1 MRLLHVVASPRAERS
16 ASLDVA
22 QSLIGHWH
30 DLYPQGEVDTLDVWR
45 TELPPFDGPA
55 LGAKYAGIEGTPMSA
70 EQDRAWRQI
79 GQLAE
84 RFRHADV
91 IVISTPMWNFGIPYR
106 LKHLIDAVSQKD
118 LLFTFDGK
126 NLTGLLAGKRL
137 IVIAAR
143 GAPLGGDY
151 PEADFD
157 HQVAYLRT
165 WDRMAGITRFEPI
178 TVEGTLLGHQADQQ
192 GRRAARAKAAELIAQ
207 P

>member
-16 ASLDVA
+16 ASLDIA
-22 QSLIGHWH
+22 HSLIGHWC
-30 DLYPQGEVDTLDVWR
+30 DRYPQGEVDTLDVWR

-55 LGAKYAGIEGTPMSA
+55 LGAKYAGLEGTPLST
-70 EQDRAWRQI
+70 EQGRAWQQI
-79 GQLAE
+79 EQLGG
-84 RFRHADV
+84 RFRRADV

-126 NLTGLLAGKRL
+126 GLTGLLAGKRL
-137 IVIAAR
+137 IIIAAR

-165 WDRMAGITRFEPI
+165 WGRMVGITRFEPI
-178 TVEGTLLGHQADQQ
+178 VVEGTLLGLQADQQ
-192 GRRAARAKAAELIAQ
+192 GRRAARARAAELIAR

>member
-1 MRLLHVVASPRAERS
+1 MRLLHVAASPRAERS
-16 ASLDVA
+16 ASLDIA
-22 QSLIGHWH
+22 QCFIKHWRAR
-30 DLYPQGEVDTLDVWR
+30 YPQGELDTLDVWR

-55 LGAKYAGIEGTPMSA
+55 LGAKYAGLAGTPLSPD
-70 EQDRAWRQI
+70 QDIAWRQI

-84 RFRHADV
+84 RFKLADV
-91 IVISTPMWNFGIPYR
+91 IVISAPMWNFGIPYR

-118 LLFTFDGK
+118 LLFTFDGQS
-126 NLTGLLAGKRL
+126 LGGLLAGKQL

-165 WDRMAGITRFEPI
+165 WGRMVGITHFDSI
-178 TVEGTLLGHQADQQ
+178 VVEGTLFGPQADQQ
-192 GRRAARAKAAELIAQ
+192 ARRIARAKAAEFVAQ
-207 P
+207 S

>member
-1 MRLLHVVASPRAERS
+1 MRLLHVIASPRAERS

-22 QSLIGHWH
+22 HGLITHWRAR
-30 DLYPQGEVDTLDVWR
+30 YPQGEVDTLDVWH
-45 TELPPFDGPA
+45 TDLPPFDGPA
-55 LGAKYAGIEGTPMSA
+55 LGAKYAGLEGTPLSA
-70 EQDRAWRQI
+70 EQDQAWQQI
-79 GQLAE
+79 GQLAG
-84 RFRHADV
+84 RFTRADV

-118 LLFTFDGK
+118 LLFTFDGQSL
-126 NLTGLLAGKRL
+126 NGLLTGKQL

-165 WDRMAGITRFEPI
+165 WGRMVGITRFEPI
-178 TVEGTLLGHQADQQ
+178 VVEGTLLGPQADQQ
-192 GRRAARAKAAELIAQ
+192 SRRAAHARAAELIAQ